1 MLTRRL
7 RAVICFRTDWGCAL
21 SFDGGACQ
29 AGASREPRPYR
40 TTITGR
46 SWIYPAGG
54 MLGIFIHFGVR
65 FCQFFLEMYSF
76 RVSYSHR
83 ADITP
88 HSVAGQMGQKM
99 RARKSAVRKL
109 YTTPDYWQKPM
120 PKWMILPSCSEASA
134 ARSTTW
140 KSAAACARRA
150 PPFPDCCFTTRNPS
164 GNVSFH
170 LPFHGKPTHTKCRR

>member
-99 RARKSAVRKL
+99 RARKIGRSKTIHNSRLLAKTDAEMDDSSKL
-109 YTTPDYWQKPM
+109 LRSLSRTLYDLEKCGCMRT
-120 PKWMILPSCSEASA
+120 SRASL
-134 ARSTTW
+134 SGLLFDDK
-140 KSAAACARRA
+140 KS
-150 PPFPDCCFTTRNPS
+150 
-164 GNVSFH
+164 
-170 LPFHGKPTHTKCRR
+170 